1 MDFGRVE
8 TSLLDE
14 IDFKLPAEPV
24 LNKKVLNGAAA
35 KQPKIYLG
43 CAKWGRKEWIG
54 KIYPTG
60 TKEAN
65 FLDEYVKHYNS
76 IELNATHYQ
85 VYGPETIRKW
95 GEKAKGQAGFK
106 FCPKVSQSIS
116 HYSQLTNAGQ
126 QTTAFLEGVLA
137 FEQQLGPIFLQ
148 VSDRFSPKRKEAL
161 FEYLATL
168 PKDLQFFLEVR
179 HPEWFGDEAVRLEL
193 LRTLQKL
200 KVGLIITDTA
210 GRRDCAHMELTV
222 PKAFIRFVGN
232 SLHPT
237 DYTRI
242 DDWVNRIHYW
252 LQQGLKELYFFMHMH
267 DEAYSPEL
275 SVYLADKIKAVCGV
289 EVMRPQF
296 VAASAPVK
304 TPAKSKT
311 KTPAQ
316 KPPKAAA
323 KQAAKVKAKAKATPA
338 AKTAAKKPVKK
349 TTK

>member
-24 LNKKVLNGAAA
+24 LNKKVLKGPAA

-54 KIYPTG
+54 KIYPKG

-85 VYGPETIRKW
+85 VYGPEAIRKW
-95 GEKAKGQAGFK
+95 GEKAKGQPGFR

-126 QTTAFLEGVLA
+126 LTTSFLEGVLA

-179 HPEWFGDEAVRLEL
+179 HPEWFNDEAVRLEL
-193 LRTLQKL
+193 LRTLQKE
-200 KVGLIITDTA
+200 KVGFIITDTA

-252 LQQGLKELYFFMHMH
+252 LEQGLKELYFFMHMH

-296 VAASAPVK
+296 VAEAEPVK
-304 TPAKSKT
+304 AAAKAPAKKPAKAAT
-311 KTPAQ
+311 KQA
-316 KPPKAAA
+316 PKAAA
-323 KQAAKVKAKAKATPA
+323 KKA
-338 AKTAAKKPVKK
+338 AKTVAKKPVKK
-349 TTK
+349 AAK